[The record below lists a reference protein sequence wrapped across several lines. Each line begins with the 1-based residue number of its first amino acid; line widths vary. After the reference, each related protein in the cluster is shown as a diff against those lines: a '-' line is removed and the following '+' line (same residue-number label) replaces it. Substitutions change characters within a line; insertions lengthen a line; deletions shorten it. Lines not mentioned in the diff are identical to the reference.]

1 MTKLANSRDA
11 ATSTLRKLGVNNRD
25 YDLFI
30 AKTPDGKFAVDL
42 ALAKFHVAKMV
53 EQTKVEVI
61 KVPQIVV
68 AKIKHM
74 KNFDGI
80 VIDHEPVSNRI
91 AAMLVLDV
99 APKTKKVTASI
110 TAQVVRSETI
120 SQACRRMILAGSS
133 NLEVWQYI
141 LPTFQCDDKKRGYAA
156 WFRTELKNKG
166 LLAK

>member
-11 ATSTLRKLGVNNRD
+11 ATSILRKLGVNSRD

-30 AKTPDGKFAVDL
+30 AKQDDGKLAVDVEL
-42 ALAKFHVAKMV
+42 ATFHVAKIV
-53 EQTKVEVI
+53 EQTAM
-61 KVPQIVV
+61 PLPVV
-68 AKIKHM
+68 KGM

-80 VIDHEPVSNRI
+80 DHEPASNRI

-99 APKTKKVTASI
+99 APKTKKVTASV
-110 TAQVVRSETI
+110 TAQVVKSETI
-120 SQACRRMILAGSS
+120 SQACRRLIMAGKS
-133 NLEVWQYI
+133 NLEVWEYI
-141 LPTFQCDDKKRGYAA
+141 QPTFQCDDKKRGYAA